1 MSNLT
6 RFLPIIGIAVGGV
19 LAMKVITSAGVLP
32 DVFHKAEAAAAV
44 AHAKDKPAKAG
55 KTGSEKADS
64 DDPTNA
70 FSASASS
77 TQQATTADSMAKD
90 AAAVAP
96 ATPAPAPICA
106 TSVKQLADEAGVSQ
120 GEIQTLQNL
129 GARRQQLDAR
139 EAQLN
144 GQTQLMQAA
153 GDKLDSRITQ
163 LTALKQQIQ
172 GLIDQASKTQSDDTN
187 RLIAVYSAM
196 KPQAAAQV
204 MTTMDDEVRLPIAAG
219 MKDRALA
226 AILAVMTPDAARA
239 LTEKLAN
246 RMKGSNTLQQKLN
259 SVTQAAPA
267 NAAQAQAQASAD
279 AASSAAASSAAPAK
293 PATANA
299 DAKKGHARARPAALK
314 AKPKP
319 APTQQAKAADP
330 AQLAA
335 AKSSTA
341 GAPIPAGKPAAAA
354 PAPAPAKPAAAA
366 PSAPAGLSK

>member
-6 RFLPIIGIAVGGV
+6 RFLPIIGVAVGGV

-32 DVFHKAEAAAAV
+32 DVFHKAEATAAV
-44 AHAKDKPAKAG
+44 AHAKDKPAKGG
-55 KTGSEKADS
+55 KAGSEKADA

-70 FSASASS
+70 LPPSSA
-77 TQQATTADSMAKD
+77 QAIAADSVAKD
-90 AAAVAP
+90 AAAVA
-96 ATPAPAPICA
+96 PAPAPICA

-144 GQTQLMQAA
+144 SQTQLMQAA

-172 GLIDQASKTQSDDTN
+172 ALLDQANKAQSDDTN

-204 MTTMDDEVRLPIAAG
+204 LTTMNDEVRLPIAAG

-226 AILAVMTPDAARA
+226 SILAVMTPDAARE

-246 RMKGSNTLQQKLN
+246 RMKGANPLQQKLN
-259 SVTQAAPA
+259 SVTQGSPA

-279 AASSAAASSAAPAK
+279 ASSSTASAAAPAK
-293 PATANA
+293 ATANA
-299 DAKKGHARARPAALK
+299 NTKKARPRARPAAMK

-319 APTQQAKAADP
+319 VAPAQQAKAADP

-341 GAPIPAGKPAAAA
+341 GAPIPAGKPASTPAAV
-354 PAPAPAKPAAAA
+354 PAKPAAAA
-366 PSAPAGLSK
+366 PAASAPAGLSK